1 MSTSPLMRH
10 LVQQHQ
16 TLIAELET
24 LGAAAPVELASV
36 ANLLPPVAQDVI
48 DRLSRH
54 VATLRDAHRRPE
66 DPAAAPVA
74 DPLKAAREWLR
85 DAPPRATADNVNTF
99 AKDLNRHM
107 HACGFT
113 PSASAYSV
121 NAKRTEFA
129 AWILEQVPA

>member
-1 MSTSPLMRH
+1 MRH

-24 LGAAAPVELASV
+24 MGAAAPVELASV

-85 DAPPRATADNVNTF
+85 DAPPRANADNVYAFAYTVTVRNTVGEHIRC
-99 AKDLNRHM
+99 AER
-107 HACGFT
+107 
-113 PSASAYSV
+113 
-121 NAKRTEFA
+121 NAHDKR
-129 AWILEQVPA
+129 PCDSRRS